1 MDKNIIDKLIK
12 YGLITNI
19 GIDADK
25 YENVDELINK
35 GIITIPGAKQKI
47 LELKGK
53 EVKLHINRGRRKISN
68 YRARIEN
75 VYASVF
81 TVKSCSLDDVVNTYS
96 YNDILC
102 GEVKIL
108 ND

>member
-1 MDKNIIDKLIK
+1 MKKMPNTVENI
-12 YGLITNI
+12 
-19 GIDADK
+19 
-25 YENVDELINK
+25 
-35 GIITIPGAKQKI
+35 KQKI
-47 LELKGK
+47 MQLKGK
-53 EVKLHINRGRRKISN
+53 EVNLDINRGRRKVSS

-81 TVKSCSLDDVVNTYS
+81 TVKSCSIELDAIFTYS

-102 GEVKIL
+102 GEVKIS

>member
-1 MDKNIIDKLIK
+1 MKKMPNTVDNIKQR
-12 YGLITNI
+12 
-19 GIDADK
+19 
-25 YENVDELINK
+25 
-35 GIITIPGAKQKI
+35 IIA
-47 LELKGK
+47 LKGK
-53 EVKLHINRGRRKISN
+53 EVNLHINRGRRKVSS
-68 YRARIEN
+68 YRATIEN

-81 TVKSCSLDDVVNTYS
+81 TVKSCSLEAEAISTYS

>member
-1 MDKNIIDKLIK
+1 MKKMPNTVENI
-12 YGLITNI
+12 
-19 GIDADK
+19 
-25 YENVDELINK
+25 
-35 GIITIPGAKQKI
+35 KQKI
-47 LELKGK
+47 TELRGK
-53 EVKLHINRGRRKISN
+53 EVELYINRGRRKISS

-81 TVKSCSLDDVVNTYS
+81 TVKACSLEADTISTYS

-102 GEVKIL
+102 GEVKIS